1 MGEVKINLNTATV
14 EELMQLPGIGPVLA
28 RRVVTYREAVHP
40 YREPREI
47 TAVSGIGDKSYEAV
61 AHRLTAAPSTADQGG
76 TDGGPAGQTE
86 ESDSVSQSPVA
97 REGAHP
103 EGETE
108 TDEKAAP
115 EPSESEVEAIPPGES
130 LSEEE
135 LPLGKEAWEERAEEE
150 AGDQRKARAGSGP
163 ATEEE
168 SEPEESESEIE
179 AVPPGESVSEEELPL
194 EKESWEERTG
204 QTAPNGD
211 ETAEE
216 AGPGAARAS
225 AEYDA
230 ASHAEGEAEKGDSS
244 AELAL
249 PPSTAS
255 AGDGTASRSPWRRLS
270 WLWTALLGGLLG
282 MVFTLIVFA
291 GINGSLDVS
300 HSPAVL
306 GIESDVDGLAEEV
319 EALGADLEGLHRR
332 LETLEGL
339 AARMNAVES
348 ELGGLR
354 GETSAL
360 LEQTDALEREVAAA
374 SEELQLVSEDVVA
387 LQDRAE
393 RTQSF
398 FTGLQELLNDVFSG
412 AEGMPTP
419 TSTPEGK

>member
-1 MGEVKINLNTATV
+1 MDEEKINLNTATV
-14 EELMQLPGIGPVLA
+14 QELMQLPGVGPVLA
-28 RRVVTYREAVHP
+28 RRVVAYRQAVHP
-40 YREPREI
+40 YRGAGEI
-47 TAVSGIGDKSYEAV
+47 TAVSGIGDRSYKAV
-61 AHRLTAAPSTADQGG
+61 AHRLTVAPSTEDQGG
-76 TDGGPAGQTE
+76 TDGGSASQTE
-86 ESDSVSQSPVA
+86 ESDSVSQSPPT

-103 EGETE
+103 EGEAE
-108 TDEKAAP
+108 TDEKAVLEASQP
-115 EPSESEVEAIPPGES
+115 EAEAIPPGES
-130 LSEEE
+130 LAEED
-135 LPLGKEAWEERAEEE
+135 LPLEKEAWEERAEEE
-150 AGDQRKARAGSGP
+150 ASDQREAQADAEPTRQ
-163 ATEEE
+163 E
-168 SEPEESESEIE
+168 EPEPDQSESEIQ

-194 EKESWEERTG
+194 EKETWEEPTG
-204 QTAPNGD
+204 QTSSDKD
-211 ETAEE
+211 ESAEE
-216 AGPGAARAS
+216 AGPGGERAS
-225 AEYDA
+225 AEEPVA
-230 ASHAEGEAEKGDSS
+230 PHAGGEAAERGSS

-255 AGDGTASRSPWRRLS
+255 AGEVPASRSRWRRLS
-270 WLWTALLGGLLG
+270 WLWTALLGGLIG

-306 GIESDVDGLAEEV
+306 GIESDVGGLAEDV
-319 EALGADLEGLHRR
+319 EALSADLDGLHRR

-339 AARMNAVES
+339 AARMDAVES